1 MAKKRKK
8 PNKEHIYGL
17 LFITPAMLQFLV
29 FFLIPLVI
37 CVYASFTNWNALS
50 PVKTFVGL
58 NNYVSM
64 FKDAKFWKA
73 LINTFYM
80 LIPIPV
86 YLFLSMLFALA
97 CHKNVPGNK
106 VFRVIYYLP
115 YISSIVALVIIWKW
129 LFNSEFGLVNNVLKS
144 LFGIQGPNWLNDP
157 VWTKR
162 MIVIMISWKLIGI
175 TAIYYLAALKN
186 IPATYYE
193 AARVDGATP
202 LKQFT
207 RITLPL
213 LTPTTFYLTVVG
225 LIGSLQTF
233 IEVQL
238 FTTDGGKG
246 YGVATVIYYIWQRAF
261 KYNQMGYA
269 CAAAILFSL
278 FIFAITVVQIKL
290 SNKWV
295 YEGE

>member
-8 PNKEHIYGL
+8 VNKEHIYGL

-29 FFLIPLVI
+29 FFLIPLII
-37 CVYASFTNWNALS
+37 CIYASFTNWNALS
-50 PVKTFVGL
+50 PNKTFIGIK
-58 NNYVSM
+58 NYLSM
-64 FKDAKFWKA
+64 FQDAKFWKA
-73 LINTFYM
+73 LMNTFYM

-86 YLFLSMLFALA
+86 YLILSMLFALA

-129 LFNSEFGLVNNVLKS
+129 LFNSEFGLVNNLLQS
-144 LFGIQGPNWLNDP
+144 WFGIVGPNWLNDP

-186 IPATYYE
+186 ISATYYE
-193 AARVDGATP
+193 AARVDGATSW
-202 LKQFT
+202 KQFT

-261 KYNQMGYA
+261 KFNQMGYA
-269 CAAAILFSL
+269 CAAATLFSL
-278 FIFAITVVQIKL
+278 FIFAITVVQMRL
-290 SNKWV
+290 SKKWV

>member
-29 FFLIPLVI
+29 FFLIPLAI

-50 PVKTFVGL
+50 STKTFIGFH
-58 NNYVSM
+58 NYVSM
-64 FKDAKFWKA
+64 FQDAKFWKA
-73 LINTFYM
+73 LMNTFYM
-80 LIPIPV
+80 LIPIPI
-86 YLFLSMLFALA
+86 YLILSMLFALA
-97 CHKNVPGNK
+97 CHKKVPGNK

-129 LFNSEFGLVNNVLKS
+129 LFNSEFGLVNNILHS
-144 LFGIQGPNWLNDP
+144 WFGIKGPNWLNDP

-202 LKQFT
+202 WKQFT

-213 LTPTTFYLTVVG
+213 LSPTTFYLTVVG

>member
-8 PNKEHIYGL
+8 VNKEHIYGL

-29 FFLIPLVI
+29 FFLIPLII
-37 CVYASFTNWNALS
+37 CIYASFTNWNALS
-50 PVKTFVGL
+50 PNKTFIGIK
-58 NNYVSM
+58 NYLSM
-64 FKDAKFWKA
+64 FQDAKFWKA
-73 LINTFYM
+73 LMNTFYM

-86 YLFLSMLFALA
+86 YLILSMLFALA

-129 LFNSEFGLVNNVLKS
+129 LFNSEFGLVNNLLQS
-144 LFGIQGPNWLNDP
+144 WFGIVGPNWLNDP

-193 AARVDGATP
+193 AARVDGATSW
-202 LKQFT
+202 KQFT

-225 LIGSLQTF
+225 SSDPCRHLLRFSYLLQTAEKAMVWLRLS
-233 IEVQL
+233 IIY
-238 FTTDGGKG
+238 GKELL
-246 YGVATVIYYIWQRAF
+246 
-261 KYNQMGYA
+261 N
-269 CAAAILFSL
+269 S
-278 FIFAITVVQIKL
+278 IKWDMPARRQPCSVCL
-290 SNKWV
+290 
-295 YEGE
+295 YLL